1 MMSIRRLVAMILCLL
16 AILCCPSC
24 YLTELSDP
32 GGAQRTR
39 RTLRYMEEERRR
51 LEDNWARQERLNL
64 ERQRLRLERQRVQG
78 W

>member
-1 MMSIRRLVAMILCLL
+1 MSITRLVATLLCLL
-16 AILCCPSC
+16 ALLCCGGC

-39 RTLRYMEEERRR
+39 RTLRYMEEERRQLEENWHRQDRLKLERER
-51 LEDNWARQERLNL
+51 LE
-64 ERQRLRLERQRVQG
+64 LERQRVQG